1 VVLRRQRPHGAGE
14 IDAFAAKADA
24 RVVYFTAAA
33 SRAAA
38 AMHAGSTPCLGAE
51 RHGAQPCAPTPCGRT
66 AVAGQVAALIFTSGT
81 TGEPKGVMLTHDAL
95 IHFARVTCE
104 ARALARGPQLCL
116 VPMTHI
122 FGLGTVLLSSL
133 LAGAQ
138 LVMRPQFDPADLLD
152 ALAHTAY
159 RNCRGRPRCSRGCW
173 PICRSRASR
182 HRWRRRC
189 AISTPA
195 PVRWTCR
202 SSSAWRPR
210 SA

>member
-1 VVLRRQRPHGAGE
+1 VPSALNGMEHSHVR
-14 IDAFAAKADA
+14 ADA
-24 RVVYFTAAA
+24 VRKD
-33 SRAAA
+33 SR
-38 AMHAGSTPCLGAE
+38 C
-51 RHGAQPCAPTPCGRT
+51 
-66 AVAGQVAALIFTSGT
+66 GQVAALIFTSGT

-95 IHFARVTCE
+95 IHFARVT
-104 ARALARGPQLCL
+104 RGPRAGPRTAAMP

-173 PICRSRASR
+173 RICRSRASHTGGAGAALSL
-182 HRWRRRC
+182 HRRG
-189 AISTPA
+189 P
-195 PVRWTCR
+195 WTCR
-202 SSSAWRPR
+202 SSSAWKPR